1 MTPGCRA
8 SDFANPALSHYS
20 SIYCKLRTCVKNTL
34 YENTLA
40 NKKAIKL
47 QAERKEPSSAQ
58 HWELQSLPQMDGTV
72 FGNLPASEQ
81 IVRGG
86 GLEER

>member
-1 MTPGCRA
+1 MLT
-8 SDFANPALSHYS
+8 
-20 SIYCKLRTCVKNTL
+20 
-34 YENTLA
+34 
-40 NKKAIKL
+40 KKTIKL

-72 FGNLPASEQ
+72 FGTLPASEQ

>member
-1 MTPGCRA
+1 MKTLFPYYQKNDLYLITVA
-8 SDFANPALSHYS
+8 YYS
-20 SIYCKLRTCVKNTL
+20 KVRTCVKNTL
-34 YENTLA
+34 YKNTLA

-72 FGNLPASEQ
+72 FGTLPASEQ